1 MVPKFLSLHHNL
13 LDALKIYTLRQSLE
27 DTKLVEAKEKCP
39 YFYNYFI
46 SSFFII
52 GCFGGKTEGQVA
64 MLLSL
69 PFFRTE
75 RLKTCHIFVSMFFLL
90 IRGIL
95 HTLV

>member
-1 MVPKFLSLHHNL
+1 MRN
-13 LDALKIYTLRQSLE
+13 Q
-27 DTKLVEAKEKCP
+27 CP

-75 RLKTCHIFVSMFFLL
+75 RLKDMSHICQHVFLL